1 VATPG
6 RRTARSVAARALAPR
21 RARAGRGRPL
31 DGGGRAGQEVGGVDR
46 DALSGQRRLRRA
58 RRAHDRPDRPR
69 ARPGRYVE
77 PNVWMLHPPGRARA
91 R

>member
-1 VATPG
+1 VHWRLG
-6 RRTARSVAARALAPR
+6 ARVLGVAARSMVVD
-21 RARAGRGRPL
+21 GR
-31 DGGGRAGQEVGGVDR
+31 GQEVGGVDR